1 MSVLQDQD
9 YIIENTDF
17 NAGLIVA
24 EKELNK
30 ETTAGDVLMVIFVDS
45 KHKRSGKVKVSAT
58 LSSISDNV
66 TKLRINIQEKNI
78 TKAMEEINIL
88 DLKDRP
94 CHHLSYGQ
102 KKRVSIAAITAM
114 EPDLL
119 ILDEPTAWLDSKN
132 TKSVSEILNNFAD
145 AGKTLVV
152 STHDM
157 DFAYDFADYIYVL
170 DKGKIV
176 RQGSRDEVFE
186 DFKFLKELNLNIPAV
201 LKITRYLKSKN
212 IDVNDYY
219 TFLEE
224 NNLL

>member
-1 MSVLQDQD
+1 M
-9 YIIENTDF
+9 
-17 NAGLIVA
+17 
-24 EKELNK
+24 
-30 ETTAGDVLMVIFVDS
+30 
-45 KHKRSGKVKVSAT
+45 
-58 LSSISDNV
+58 
-66 TKLRINIQEKNI
+66 
-78 TKAMEEINIL
+78 
-88 DLKDRP
+88 
-94 CHHLSYGQ
+94 
-102 KKRVSIAAITAM
+102 
-114 EPDLL
+114 
-119 ILDEPTAWLDSKN
+119 
-132 TKSVSEILNNFAD
+132 
-145 AGKTLVV
+145 
-152 STHDM
+152 STHDT